1 MMGSSCPRLEF
12 GKDISASR
20 APLRRPS
27 TNSKHILV
35 IGGGVT
41 GLVTAWLLLD
51 KGYHVTIISKQWASY
66 TKSQRLTSQIAGA
79 LWEFPPGGCG
89 PQPILGSVRHC
100 QDWAMQSYGIY
111 RAIAADPQLAAN
123 MGVQMRSLAMLFPY
137 SIESDETKLEKM
149 KAIEN
154 SDIIG
159 FRRSASVIE
168 RRNISPDFGIVD
180 AFEHDAPVIDSDRGM
195 QFLMQLVRNKGAKFV
210 TGEIE
215 GQLWDSEADLLAVY
229 SADGIVNATGLGAH
243 VLAADDSVYPVRGG
257 VLRVVNDGKDFPRIT
272 TAAIVSTETDETG
285 NYRDVIFMVPRN
297 DNILILGSIV
307 QPHEWVTSLTLD
319 SPEVKDLR
327 ARFERFMP
335 ALRNAR
341 LDPEY
346 PFAQGLRPFRLGTPR
361 VEREIRTRAGAP
373 SRIVHSYGQGGA
385 GWSMAF
391 GCAAECVAF
400 VEDMLME
407 EPAPLRSML

>member
-1 MMGSSCPRLEF
+1 MTQNACPHLEF
-12 GKDISASR
+12 GKDISASK
-20 APLRRPS
+20 APLHPPTANPKR
-27 TNSKHILV
+27 ILV

-41 GLVTAWLLLD
+41 GLVPAWLLLD
-51 KGYHVTIISKQWASY
+51 KGYHVTIISKEWASY

-89 PQPILGSVRHC
+89 PQPVQGSVRHC
-100 QDWAMQSYGIY
+100 QDWAMESYGVY
-111 RAIAADPQLAAN
+111 CAIAADPQLAAN
-123 MGVQMRSLAMLFPY
+123 MGLRMRSLGMLFPY
-137 SIESDETKLEKM
+137 SIETDDTKLEKM
-149 KAIEN
+149 EAIRN
-154 SDIIG
+154 SAIRG
-159 FRRSASVIE
+159 FKRSPSVLE
-168 RRNISPDFGIVD
+168 RRTISPDFGIVD
-180 AFEHDAPVIDSDRGM
+180 AYEHDAPVIDSDQGM
-195 QFLMQLVRNKGAKFV
+195 QFLMQLVHNKGAKLV
-210 TGEIE
+210 TGEIK
-215 GQLWDSEADLLAVY
+215 GQLWDHETDLLATF

-243 VLAADDSVYPVRGG
+243 FLAADDAVYPVRGG
-257 VLRVVNDGKDFPRIT
+257 VLRVVNDGKDFPQVT

-307 QPHEWVTSLTLD
+307 QPHQWVTNLTLD

-361 VEREIRTRAGAP
+361 VERETKTRAGAP

-391 GCAAECVAF
+391 GCAAECVAL
-400 VEDMLME
+400 VEEMLTE
-407 EPAPLRSML
+407 EPAPLKSKL